1 MSDIEELSTRELS
14 EINEENKVFINEY
27 SEFCLKCDIQHCCCN
42 NKTERPKFFG
52 CNYYFHSIPI
62 IIIIGDYLEISC
74 ECGRKEQLT
83 FEEAYKKLL
92 DDRKNL
98 YIEDYYI
105 CRKEGHLEKKYEYYC
120 FECKKN
126 LCEFCLSYCN
136 HNKKKLFIFA
146 KEYRPTLK
154 LIQEIKKMLET
165 INIDKYLKILF
176 ENICNN
182 FKSHPNHYSYFAN
195 IKAFYEDLLEKKK
208 NGH

>member
-1 MSDIEELSTRELS
+1 MS
-14 EINEENKVFINEY
+14 
-27 SEFCLKCDIQHCCCN
+27 
-42 NKTERPKFFG
+42 
-52 CNYYFHSIPI
+52 I
-62 IIIIGDYLEISC
+62 IVLN
-74 ECGRKEQLT
+74 
-83 FEEAYKKLL
+83 A
-92 DDRKNL
+92 
-98 YIEDYYI
+98 
-105 CRKEGHLEKKYEYYC
+105 
-120 FECKKN
+120 KKN
-126 LCEFCLSYCN
+126 LCKFCLSYCN

-195 IKAFYEDLLEKKK
+195 INSFYEDLLEKKK